1 MKNFKSDETGAA
13 QIIEAAIIYPVVFMI
28 LFYLIYMGLYILQCV
43 TVESYAQK
51 IALMAAREVA
61 HPGYIDE
68 IDKDAI
74 DASVDYS
81 GNNDISL
88 PDDPR
93 EIGVSSAYRYFAPKN
108 LISKEKQDYLKNQ
121 LRNLIK
127 TSSIIGNSDGD
138 IKVDITFKNYVV
150 VQQVE
155 VKATQKLASF
165 PVLEFFGMNDD
176 LTVSST
182 AVASVNDSD
191 EFIRNVDFI
200 DDIIETI
207 GKKLGID
214 IDNIRTKIQNVKEKM
229 GLDK

>member
-81 GNNDISL
+81 GNYISL
-88 PDDPR
+88 SNDPKK
-93 EIGVSSAYRYFAPKN
+93 IGVSSAYRYFAPKN

-121 LRNLIK
+121 LENLIK

-138 IKVDITFKNYVV
+138 IKVTINFKNYVV

-155 VKATQKLASF
+155 VTATQKLASF
-165 PVLEFFGMNDD
+165 PVLKFFGMNDG

-200 DDIIETI
+200 NDIIETI

-214 IDNIRTKIQNVKEKM
+214 INNIKDKIQNVKDKM

>member
-68 IDKDAI
+68 IDSNAI

-81 GNNDISL
+81 GNEIHLSNDPKS
-88 PDDPR
+88 
-93 EIGVSSAYRYFAPKN
+93 IGVSSAYRYFAPKN

-121 LRNLIK
+121 LENLIK

-138 IKVDITFKNYVV
+138 IKVTINFKNYVV

-155 VKATQKLASF
+155 VTATQKLASF
-165 PVLEFFGMNDD
+165 PVLKFFGMNDG

-200 DDIIETI
+200 NDIIETI

-214 IDNIRTKIQNVKEKM
+214 INNIKDKIQNVKDKM

>member
-81 GNNDISL
+81 GNYISL
-88 PDDPR
+88 SNDPKK
-93 EIGVSSAYRYFAPKN
+93 IGVSSAYRYFAPKN
-108 LISKEKQDYLKNQ
+108 LISEDKQNYLRDK
-121 LRNLIK
+121 LENLIK
-127 TSSIIGNSDGD
+127 KSSIIGNSDGD

-155 VKATQKLASF
+155 VTATQELASF
-165 PVLEFFGMNDD
+165 PVLKFFGMNDD

-200 DDIIETI
+200 NDIIETI

-214 IDNIRTKIQNVKEKM
+214 INNIKAKIQDVKDKM

>member
-1 MKNFKSDETGAA
+1 
-13 QIIEAAIIYPVVFMI
+13 MI

-68 IDKDAI
+68 IDSNAI

-81 GNNDISL
+81 GNEIHLSNK
-88 PDDPR
+88 PKN
-93 EIGVSSAYRYFAPKN
+93 IGVSSAYRYFAPKN

-121 LRNLIK
+121 LENLIK

-138 IKVDITFKNYVV
+138 IKVTINFKNYVV

-155 VKATQKLASF
+155 VTATQKLASF
-165 PVLEFFGMNDD
+165 PVLKFFGMNDG

-200 DDIIETI
+200 NDIIETI

-214 IDNIRTKIQNVKEKM
+214 INNIKDKIQNVKDKM